1 MLWRIW
7 LLFLLL
13 LLTFYCI
20 IIIHVWYTLWLE
32 KFIAEKMYTHFIFY
46 LSYIWPILL
55 LLFLIYY
62 LATWCS
68 ADRIYKKYMY
78 FYIWYLI
85 FLGILYSL
93 YHIQYKELNF
103 IPKVIF
109 ETKLQNVNLDNDLNW
124 LVQLI
129 KLLDINKQQYLLQDL
144 YNESHERSKCIYSWG
159 VLWCSD
165 TERLN
170 VISRSIKLTQVEIE
184 NIEDLNWDFL
194 KLLRYKYFKQ
204 DKKSNVAFNFNG
216 IASLAKVNLYYSIYN
231 LEKGN
236 PKKAISILSLYNKI
250 WEKLIKSDGGILP
263 IVSWIT
269 IIHLWQNNI
278 EFILNN
284 YNFSSDELQKLKES
298 FSADYN
304 SKDIAKNTQT
314 YTYQA
319 WYFIFDSTFRWSD
332 IWLNK
337 NHFYN
342 QLRNF
347 YVWLINRFILLYDN
361 YDNSYMWKSF
371 SYYFF
376 ENIGNISFEG
386 YEEGISNINKK
397 NKEIINKI
405 DILLYQ
411 LKGK

>member
-1 MLWRIW
+1 
-7 LLFLLL
+7 
-13 LLTFYCI
+13 
-20 IIIHVWYTLWLE
+20 
-32 KFIAEKMYTHFIFY
+32 
-46 LSYIWPILL
+46 
-55 LLFLIYY
+55 
-62 LATWCS
+62 
-68 ADRIYKKYMY
+68 MY
-78 FYIWYLI
+78 FYIGYLI

-109 ETKLQNVNLDNDLNW
+109 ETKLQNVNLDNDLNG

-159 VLWCSD
+159 VLGCSD

-184 NIEDLNWDFL
+184 NIEDLNGDFL

-250 WEKLIKSDGGILP
+250 GEKLIKSDGGILP
-263 IVSWIT
+263 IVSGIT
-269 IIHLWQNNI
+269 IIHLGQNNI

-319 WYFIFDSTFRWSD
+319 GYFIFDSTFRGSD
-332 IWLNK
+332 IGLNK

-347 YVWLINRFILLYDN
+347 YVGLINRFILLYDN
-361 YDNSYMWKSF
+361 YDNSYMGKSF